1 MAQSLDFSA
10 LLSDPAFAE
19 EFKKGYAR
27 GEAIAQTV
35 ATTPMQPP
43 VEGIEAPQEMPMASS
58 PKDMQK
64 QMYALL
70 QKSMGQ
76 QQSQVE
82 QLKAQAEK
90 EKQRQEQMG
99 VLGRLDLRPFAQAL
113 QQYGSTTVAVPK
125 EAPEDRTEIL
135 RKLQAAVSQ
144 AEQGLTKEQVALM
157 RNLMDD
163 KKAAQADISLRNA
176 EVRETKAVVDPLL
189 KLTAGGSDLLQN
201 IGQIE
206 SVVSKKDIPV
216 QELRQIV
223 TKFGKTMG
231 EVGAQT
237 EGDRAAYFDPTIM
250 DRLNIITNKI
260 GLGGTIPSNDPSVQA
275 IIAQMKYNREQAAA
289 GIARKAGSIADTYG
303 SPGSVLQY
311 QFQPGKPGD
320 AAYRK
325 AMKLSEDMLMP
336 RKAEAAPTGGVM
348 SEAQKKR
355 LQELKAKYGK

>member
-1 MAQSLDFSA
+1 MAQPLDFSA

-19 EFKKGYAR
+19 EFKKGYAK

-43 VEGIEAPQEMPMASS
+43 VEGIEAQPEMQISGN

-70 QKSMGQ
+70 QKSMRE
-76 QQSQVE
+76 QQSQVD
-82 QLKAQAEK
+82 QLKQQAQKEREK
-90 EKQRQEQMG
+90 QEQMG
-99 VLGRLDLRPFAQAL
+99 VLGRLDLRPFAEAL
-113 QQYGSTTVAVPK
+113 KGYGATGVAVPK

-135 RKLQAAVSQ
+135 RKLDAAVSQ
-144 AEQGLTKEQVALM
+144 AEQGLTKEQVAFM
-157 RNLMDD
+157 KNIMDD
-163 KKAAQADISLRNA
+163 KKSAQADISLRNA
-176 EVRETKAVVDPLL
+176 EVRETKSVVDPLL
-189 KLTAGGSDLLQN
+189 KITAGGSDLMQN
-201 IGQIE
+201 LGQIE
-206 SVVSKKDIPV
+206 SVVFKKEIPV

-250 DRLNIITNKI
+250 DRLEIITNKF
-260 GLGGTIPSNDPSVQA
+260 GMGGTIPNNDPSVQA
-275 IIAQMKYNREQAAA
+275 ILAQMKYNREQASA
-289 GIARKAGSIADTYG
+289 GIARKAQGIADTYG
-303 SPGSVLQY
+303 SQGSVLHY
-311 QFQPGKPGD
+311 QFQPGKPGH
-320 AAYRK
+320 AAWRQ
-325 AMKLSEDMLMP
+325 AIKLSQDMLMP
-336 RKAEAAPTGGVM
+336 RKAEAAPAGGAM

>member
-35 ATTPMQPP
+35 ANTPTQPQ
-43 VEGIEAPQEMPMASS
+43 VQGIEMAAS

-76 QQSQVE
+76 QQQQVE
-82 QLKAQAEK
+82 QLKAEAEK

-99 VLGRLDLRPFAQAL
+99 VLGKIDLRPFAQAL

-189 KLTAGGSDLLQN
+189 KISSGGSDLLQN
-201 IGQIE
+201 LGQIE

-216 QELRQIV
+216 QEFRQIV
-223 TKFGKTMG
+223 TKFGKSMG

-237 EGDRAAYFDPTIM
+237 ENDRTAYFDPTIL
-250 DRLNIITNKI
+250 DRLNILTNKF
-260 GLGGTIPSNDPSVQA
+260 GLGGTIPNNDPSVQA
-275 IIAQMKYNREQAAA
+275 ILAQMKYNREQASAA
-289 GIARKAGSIADTYG
+289 IARKAQSIADTYG

-311 QFQPGKPGD
+311 QFNEGKPGN
-320 AAYRK
+320 AAYK
-325 AMKLSEDMLMP
+325 QAIKLSQDMLMP
-336 RKAEAAPTGGVM
+336 RKAEAAP
-348 SEAQKKR
+348 AK
-355 LQELKAKYGK
+355 KAKVTPKDVSGMSKEQLKKYLGE